1 MSSEDLGAMIG
12 DDESD
17 LGIPLKGLN
26 ISRRINKQS
35 SEKSEQDI
43 TSSYAPASNPF
54 DMGDDLGLQLG
65 SSLQQPTAEHTYNGG
80 ASVNAP
86 ETNTTHFDYDDM
98 FEIRYDSGNEPEYP
112 DVTQEVQEVPS
123 AASSGKDLKESDRRE
138 PEISVDTPPPIAL
151 KETEPDSPPPQTH
164 TQPANVMLNDD
175 DDALEIRYNS
185 DPDPDFPDVGH
196 VTNETV
202 KPDSKNGDPDS
213 DSDSGSDWD
222 TVPAV
227 ASYDIYNDKGELQL
241 TPYAGPDNKGGAAED
256 SNEVN
261 GLDAKD
267 SPNTFQYTKVAVE
280 EQAQRSYKTNKKT
293 DFLFEHKKLIKMKN
307 KDATRSSLSLGAS
320 TDSLAK
326 SKSGSQV
333 NPFEDD
339 DFYDEYEDEI
349 EPADELNRDSQLN
362 ITKLLLNDMEKFAYL
377 GAVNVIANQMCTELA
392 TMCLSIEIKS
402 HKKLAHRLQF
412 TQKDMA
418 AWKMAT
424 LTRLYNHLDVTEE
437 EIEMIEKL
445 SVHKIEVKDLLVCL
459 KTTQNIDNPWDEEN
473 KTSKEDLEEN
483 KADDK
488 TDDINSIEKKAGIAN
503 IDMVSLA
510 TGETTGEVP
519 HPDNSDGIVVTAEP
533 TDVIKPDDVK
543 NKNSL
548 NVDVAW
554 TVICDLFLVLL
565 QNSSYDARSRTLLI
579 RFAEALNISDLEIC
593 EFEKRVTDSL
603 DMEQSTEDQTWDE
616 KDIMKER
623 RKKKRRKKM
632 AYVGLAM
639 VGGSLVLGLSG
650 GLLAPVIGAG
660 IAAGLTTVGITG
672 ATGFLTGVGGTTVVA
687 LSSTAIGANIG
698 ARGMNK
704 RMGSVRTFEFKPLHN
719 NRRVNLILSVSGWIM
734 GNADDVRL
742 PFSTVDPV
750 EGDLYSLYWEPEMLA
765 SMGQTIGIVAS
776 EVFTQTLQQVLGATI
791 LTGLMTAIQWPMALS
806 KLGYIIDNPWNVSLD
821 RAWNAGL
828 ILADTLMSRNL
839 GERPVT
845 LMGFSLGA
853 AVIHSCLVELCKK
866 KALGLVENVFLFGT
880 PVVRK
885 KEELVMARSVVSGRF
900 VSGYSSKDW
909 VLAYLFRATAGGF
922 KAIMGISPVEDVE
935 GIENFDCTELVDGHM
950 AYRQNMPKLLKKLGI
965 AVLSEEFVEI
975 EEAMDPDEAKRHRK
989 LVRDVDAAQKKL
1001 LAKKKHSSWM
1011 PKWIKPKK
1019 SKWRAM
1025 MEEAVEDKEFSPDNT
1040 EVSSTTEPS
1049 EKPRKKDAAI
1059 VDHGALMYE
1068 LQQLKAAMRKKEAEA
1083 AAEAASVAGSQGDT
1097 TASVT
1102 TSARESSNEGTDIT
1116 ETAVESKSRSLPQTP
1131 VNRSV
1136 NNFQLLSA
1144 GRTVLKEDDE
1154 EVTHRNKK
1162 NMTFEFPDDI

>member
-1 MSSEDLGAMIG
+1 MSSEDLGAYIR
-12 DDESD
+12 DDNDED
-17 LGIPLKGLN
+17 
-26 ISRRINKQS
+26 
-35 SEKSEQDI
+35 
-43 TSSYAPASNPF
+43 
-54 DMGDDLGLQLG
+54 DDLGLQLKGLKITKRHNETSEMEKETPMSSVVSISIPNETTVPQTTTQASPNSEDYDLGGNDISEAAFSTNEYKSKTSLEPDNHVDKTIADARNNNTSNEPNIILHDQENNNAYG
-65 SSLQQPTAEHTYNGG
+65 SSDE
-80 ASVNAP
+80 
-86 ETNTTHFDYDDM
+86 DM
-98 FEIRYDSGNEPEYP
+98 
-112 DVTQEVQEVPS
+112 
-123 AASSGKDLKESDRRE
+123 
-138 PEISVDTPPPIAL
+138 
-151 KETEPDSPPPQTH
+151 
-164 TQPANVMLNDD
+164 
-175 DDALEIRYNS
+175 LEIRYNS
-185 DPDPDFPDVGH
+185 D
-196 VTNETV
+196 TNQSLTDLNSDEHNDEIIQYNNDKTIQ
-202 KPDSKNGDPDS
+202 DS
-213 DSDSGSDWD
+213 DSDSDGEWD

-241 TPYAGPDNKGGAAED
+241 KPYEEGSIRNDNVSNQPDSRVGDPNGIPSPSPNKNA
-256 SNEVN
+256 
-261 GLDAKD
+261 
-267 SPNTFQYTKVAVE
+267 NTFQYTKVAVE
-280 EQAQRSYKTNKKT
+280 AQAQRSYRTNKKT
-293 DFLFEHKKLIKMKN
+293 DFLFEHKKLMKLKN
-307 KDATRSSLSLGAS
+307 CSKNSSMTSFNNS
-320 TDSLAK
+320 TDSLNR
-326 SKSGSQV
+326 SKSNSVQLQNSNGNS
-333 NPFEDD
+333 NMDTEEDDEYYDEFEDD
-339 DFYDEYEDEI
+339 I
-349 EPADELNRDSQLN
+349 EPTDDLHRESQLSV
-362 ITKLLLNDMEKFAYL
+362 TRLLLNDVEKFAYL

-392 TMCLSIEIKS
+392 MLCLCIEIKS

-418 AWKMAT
+418 AWKTAT
-424 LTRLYNHLDVTEE
+424 LTRLYSHLDVSEE
-437 EIEMIEKL
+437 EIDMIEKL
-445 SVHKIEVKDLLVCL
+445 SLHKIEVSDLLKCL
-459 KTTQNIDNPWDEEN
+459 KTTQNMDNPWDNDSTKDRDDEEEEN
-473 KTSKEDLEEN
+473 
-483 KADDK
+483 DDK
-488 TDDINSIEKKAGIAN
+488 EQNPEGDNKKSMDIEVN
-503 IDMVSLA
+503 SLA
-510 TGETTGEVP
+510 TEETTTPAVSNI
-519 HPDNSDGIVVTAEP
+519 PDTKQEGIVVTSEP
-533 TDVIKPDDVK
+533 TNVINPDDIK
-543 NKNSL
+543 GKDKL

-554 TVICDLFLVLL
+554 TVICDLFLVML

-579 RFAEALNISDLEIC
+579 RFAEALNISNLEIC

-603 DMEQSTEDQTWDE
+603 DMEQSTEDQVWNEE
-616 KDIMKER
+616 KLMKDR

-660 IAAGLTTVGITG
+660 LAAGLTTVGITG

-687 LSSTAIGANIG
+687 VSSTAIGANIG

-734 GNADDVRL
+734 GNQDDVRL

-791 LTGLMTAIQWPMALS
+791 LAGLMTAIQWPMALS

-828 ILADTLMSRNL
+828 ILADTLISRNL

-845 LMGFSLGA
+845 LVGFSLGA

-885 KEELVMARSVVSGRF
+885 KDELVMARSVVSGRF

-922 KAIMGISPVEDVE
+922 MAIMGISPVEDVE

-975 EEAMDPDEAKRHRK
+975 EEAMDPEEARRHRK

-1001 LAKKKHSSWM
+1001 LSKKKHSSWM
-1011 PKWIKPKK
+1011 PSWIKPKK

-1025 MEEAVEDKEFSPDNT
+1025 MEEAVEDSELKDEDKESTESPPPAIAN
-1040 EVSSTTEPS
+1040 
-1049 EKPRKKDAAI
+1049 KKKDAAI

-1068 LQQLKAAMRKKEAEA
+1068 LQLLKAAMRKNEEE
-1083 AAEAASVAGSQGDT
+1083 AAEAEESSKDSTADEGAGSENSQI
-1097 TASVT
+1097 A
-1102 TSARESSNEGTDIT
+1102 
-1116 ETAVESKSRSLPQTP
+1116 KSRSLPQTP
-1131 VNRSV
+1131 VNRST

-1144 GRTVLKEDDE
+1144 GRTVLPEDDRDE
-1154 EVTHRNKK
+1154 IKHKK

>member
-1 MSSEDLGAMIG
+1 MSSEDLGNFVR
-12 DDESD
+12 DDNNED
-17 LGIPLKGLN
+17 
-26 ISRRINKQS
+26 
-35 SEKSEQDI
+35 
-43 TSSYAPASNPF
+43 
-54 DMGDDLGLQLG
+54 DDLGLQLKGLKITKRHIETTQIEKDTHVNGIDDMTILSNSAIPQNTTQISNSEEFDLGGNDIAENTLNKNEDISEAIVESGIHIDTTVVDTKKSSTSNQPNIILHDQENNNAYG
-65 SSLQQPTAEHTYNGG
+65 SSDE
-80 ASVNAP
+80 
-86 ETNTTHFDYDDM
+86 DM
-98 FEIRYDSGNEPEYP
+98 
-112 DVTQEVQEVPS
+112 
-123 AASSGKDLKESDRRE
+123 
-138 PEISVDTPPPIAL
+138 
-151 KETEPDSPPPQTH
+151 
-164 TQPANVMLNDD
+164 
-175 DDALEIRYNS
+175 LEIRYNS
-185 DPDPDFPDVGH
+185 DADESIPDVGDNKH
-196 VTNETV
+196 KE
-202 KPDSKNGDPDS
+202 DSISQQNNDTTMQDS
-213 DSDSGSDWD
+213 DSDSDGEWD

-241 TPYAGPDNKGGAAED
+241 KPYEEGSIRNDNISNQPDSRVSSKSGVPSSSLNK
-256 SNEVN
+256 NT
-261 GLDAKD
+261 
-267 SPNTFQYTKVAVE
+267 NTFQYTKVAVE
-280 EQAQRSYKTNKKT
+280 AQAQRSYRTNQKT
-293 DFLFEHKKLIKMKN
+293 DFLFEHKKLMKLKN
-307 KDATRSSLSLGAS
+307 GSKNNSRNSFNNS
-320 TDSLAK
+320 TDSLTR
-326 SKSGSQV
+326 SKSNSVQLLNSNSNSYVGDE
-333 NPFEDD
+333 EDD
-339 DFYDEYEDEI
+339 EFYDEYEDDI
-349 EPADELNRDSQLN
+349 EPTDDLNRESQLSV
-362 ITKLLLNDMEKFAYL
+362 TRLLLNDVEKFAYL

-392 TMCLSIEIKS
+392 MLCLCIEIKS

-418 AWKMAT
+418 AWKTAT
-424 LTRLYNHLDVTEE
+424 LTRLYNHLDVSEE
-437 EIEMIEKL
+437 EIDMIEKL
-445 SVHKIEVKDLLVCL
+445 SLHKIQVSDLLKCL
-459 KTTQNIDNPWDEEN
+459 KTTQNMDNPWDNNSSKENDEDKKENDDKESKSEINN
-473 KTSKEDLEEN
+473 KTSM
-483 KADDK
+483 
-488 TDDINSIEKKAGIAN
+488 DIEVN
-503 IDMVSLA
+503 SLA
-510 TGETTGEVP
+510 TEETTTPNV
-519 HPDNSDGIVVTAEP
+519 DNVSDTKQEGIIVTSEP
-533 TDVIKPDDVK
+533 TNVMNPDDIK
-543 NKNSL
+543 GKDKL

-554 TVICDLFLVLL
+554 TVVCDLFLVML

-579 RFAEALNISDLEIC
+579 RFAEALNISNLEIC

-603 DMEQSTEDQTWDE
+603 DMEQSTEDQVWNEE
-616 KDIMKER
+616 KLMKDR

-660 IAAGLTTVGITG
+660 LAAGLTTVGITG

-687 LSSTAIGANIG
+687 VSSTAIGANIG

-734 GNADDVRL
+734 GNQDDVRL

-791 LTGLMTAIQWPMALS
+791 LAGLMTAIQWPMALS

-828 ILADTLMSRNL
+828 ILADTLISRNL

-845 LMGFSLGA
+845 LVGFSLGA

-922 KAIMGISPVEDVE
+922 MAIMGISPVEDVE

-975 EEAMDPDEAKRHRK
+975 EEAMDPEEARRHRK

-1001 LAKKKHSSWM
+1001 LSKKKHSSWM
-1011 PKWIKPKK
+1011 PNWIKPKK

-1025 MEEAVEDKEFSPDNT
+1025 MEEAVEDSELKDEDKESTASPPPVVPN
-1040 EVSSTTEPS
+1040 
-1049 EKPRKKDAAI
+1049 KKKDAAI

-1068 LQQLKAAMRKKEAEA
+1068 LQLLKAAMRKKEEEA
-1083 AAEAASVAGSQGDT
+1083 AATEAEETSKEST
-1097 TASVT
+1097 TESVT
-1102 TSARESSNEGTDIT
+1102 GSKNLQ
-1116 ETAVESKSRSLPQTP
+1116 VEKSRSLPQTP
-1131 VNRSV
+1131 VNKST

-1144 GRTVLKEDDE
+1144 GRTVLPEDD
-1154 EVTHRNKK
+1154 RDDIKRKK
-1162 NMTFEFPDDI
+1162 GMTFEFPDDI

>member
-17 LGIPLKGLN
+17 LGIPLKGLK
-26 ISRRINKQS
+26 ISRRLNKN
-35 SEKSEQDI
+35 SENTEEDI
-43 TSSYAPASNPF
+43 TASHIPTTNPF
-54 DMGDDLGLQLG
+54 DMGDDLGVQLG
-65 SSLQQPTAEHTYNGG
+65 SSLASPTMQHTYEDDLNTYAPG
-80 ASVNAP
+80 AS
-86 ETNTTHFDYDDM
+86 TNHFDDDDM
-98 FEIRYDSGNEPEYP
+98 FEIRYNSADEPDYP
-112 DVTQEVQEVPS
+112 DVTQEVQEV
-123 AASSGKDLKESDRRE
+123 SSVISSDE
-138 PEISVDTPPPIAL
+138 AKHE
-151 KETEPDSPPPQTH
+151 EPDVVPPVQETSNVKDD
-164 TQPANVMLNDD
+164 TQIDPSFHALHHEANVHLND
-175 DDALEIRYNS
+175 DDALEIQYNS
-185 DPDPDFPDVGH
+185 DPEPDFPEAGDVTLQEDKTGNNNKED
-196 VTNETV
+196 T
-202 KPDSKNGDPDS
+202 

-241 TPYAGPDNKGGAAED
+241 KPYAGPEK
-256 SNEVN
+256 NESSSDDVNAVN
-261 GLDAKD
+261 GLNAKD
-267 SPNTFQYTKVAVE
+267 SPSTFQYTKVAVE
-280 EQAQRSYKTNKKT
+280 AQAQRSYKTNKKT
-293 DFLFEHKKLIKMKN
+293 DFLFEHKKLMKMKN
-307 KDATRSSLSLGAS
+307 SDAARSSMSLGAS
-320 TDSLAK
+320 TDSLTK
-326 SKSGSQV
+326 SKSGSQP

-339 DFYDEYEDEI
+339 DFYDEYEEEI
-349 EPADELNRDSQLN
+349 EQADELNRDSQLN
-362 ITKLLLNDMEKFAYL
+362 ITKLLLDDMEKFAYL

-424 LTRLYNHLDVTEE
+424 LTRLYNHLDVSEE

-445 SVHKIEVKDLLVCL
+445 SVHKIEVKDLLMCL
-459 KTTQNIDNPWDEEN
+459 KTTQNIDNPWDKENEE
-473 KTSKEDLEEN
+473 SKENLDEDKVVEETPDDN
-483 KADDK
+483 K
-488 TDDINSIEKKAGIAN
+488 EKKVDTAN
-503 IDMVSLA
+503 IDTLSLA
-510 TGETTGEVP
+510 TGETTSGDAEKTNADPV
-519 HPDNSDGIVVTAEP
+519 VVTPQDTE
-533 TDVIKPDDVK
+533 VIKPEAVK

-579 RFAEALNISDLEIC
+579 RFADALNITDLEIC

-616 KDIMKER
+616 KDIMKDR

-866 KALGLVENVFLFGT
+866 KALGLVENAFLFGT

-922 KAIMGISPVEDVE
+922 SAIMGISPVEDVE

-975 EEAMDPDEAKRHRK
+975 EEAMDPDEARRHRK

-1001 LAKKKHSSWM
+1001 AKKKHSSWM
-1011 PKWIKPKK
+1011 PRWIKPKK

-1025 MEEAVEDKEFSPDNT
+1025 MEEAVEDKEFSPENSDT
-1040 EVSSTTEPS
+1040 TSTTDGS
-1049 EKPRKKDAAI
+1049 EKPKKKDAAI

-1068 LQQLKAAMRKKEAEA
+1068 LQLLKAAMRKKESEA
-1083 AAEAASVAGSQGDT
+1083 AAAAASAATSEEDLGN
-1097 TASVT
+1097 T
-1102 TSARESSNEGTDIT
+1102 TSNTIKSVNEGTNVSEIP
-1116 ETAVESKSRSLPQTP
+1116 VENKSRSLPQTP

-1154 EVTHRNKK
+1154 DIVNKK
-1162 NMTFEFPDDI
+1162 KKDMTFDFPDDI

>member
-1 MSSEDLGAMIG
+1 MSSEDLGNYVR
-12 DDESD
+12 DDNDED
-17 LGIPLKGLN
+17 
-26 ISRRINKQS
+26 
-35 SEKSEQDI
+35 
-43 TSSYAPASNPF
+43 
-54 DMGDDLGLQLG
+54 DDLGLQLKGLKITKRHNDTIKTEKDIPTNDVESIPIRDESTIPQNVTQMSNSEEFDLGGNDNAEHRFDINKNISEPIAEPDTHVETDVLDTKKSNINDEPNIILHDQENNNAYG
-65 SSLQQPTAEHTYNGG
+65 SSDE
-80 ASVNAP
+80 
-86 ETNTTHFDYDDM
+86 D
-98 FEIRYDSGNEPEYP
+98 I
-112 DVTQEVQEVPS
+112 
-123 AASSGKDLKESDRRE
+123 
-138 PEISVDTPPPIAL
+138 
-151 KETEPDSPPPQTH
+151 
-164 TQPANVMLNDD
+164 
-175 DDALEIRYNS
+175 LEIRYNS
-185 DPDPDFPDVGH
+185 DAEQSLTDLGN
-196 VTNETV
+196 NEHNEDGVIQYDNDKTMQ
-202 KPDSKNGDPDS
+202 DS
-213 DSDSGSDWD
+213 DSDSDGEWD

-227 ASYDIYNDKGELQL
+227 ASYEIYNDKGELQL
-241 TPYAGPDNKGGAAED
+241 KPYEEGSIRKESISNQPNSRVSSQNGMPSPSPNKND
-256 SNEVN
+256 
-261 GLDAKD
+261 
-267 SPNTFQYTKVAVE
+267 NTFQYTKVAVE
-280 EQAQRSYKTNKKT
+280 AQAQRSYRTNKKT
-293 DFLFEHKKLIKMKN
+293 DFLFEHKKLMKLKN
-307 KDATRSSLSLGAS
+307 GSKNNSRNSFNDS
-320 TDSLAK
+320 TDSLTR
-326 SKSGSQV
+326 SKSNSVQLQNSNGNSYIGDE
-333 NPFEDD
+333 EDD
-339 DFYDEYEDEI
+339 EYYDEYEDDI
-349 EPADELNRDSQLN
+349 EPTDDLNRESQLSV
-362 ITKLLLNDMEKFAYL
+362 TRLLLNDVEKFAYL

-392 TMCLSIEIKS
+392 MLCLCIEIKS

-418 AWKMAT
+418 AWKTAT
-424 LTRLYNHLDVTEE
+424 LTRLYNHLDVSEE
-437 EIEMIEKL
+437 EIDMIEKL
-445 SVHKIEVKDLLVCL
+445 SLHKIQVSDLLKCL
-459 KTTQNIDNPWDEEN
+459 KTTQNMDNPWENESTKEKEEDNDKDN
-473 KTSKEDLEEN
+473 KSEVDN
-483 KADDK
+483 KK
-488 TDDINSIEKKAGIAN
+488 SMDIEVN
-503 IDMVSLA
+503 SLA
-510 TGETTGEVP
+510 TEETATPTV
-519 HPDNSDGIVVTAEP
+519 NNTSDTKQEGIVVTSEP
-533 TDVIKPDDVK
+533 TNVMNPDDIK
-543 NKNSL
+543 GKDKL

-554 TVICDLFLVLL
+554 TVVCDLFLVML

-579 RFAEALNISDLEIC
+579 RFASALNISNLEIC

-603 DMEQSTEDQTWDE
+603 DMEQSTEDQVWNE
-616 KDIMKER
+616 EEIMKDR

-660 IAAGLTTVGITG
+660 LAAGLTTVGVTG

-687 LSSTAIGANIG
+687 VSSTAIGANIG

-734 GNADDVRL
+734 GNQDDVRL

-791 LTGLMTAIQWPMALS
+791 LAGLMTAIQWPMALS

-821 RAWNAGL
+821 RAYNAGL
-828 ILADTLMSRNL
+828 ILADTLISRNL

-845 LMGFSLGA
+845 LIGFSLGA

-900 VSGYSSKDW
+900 VSGYSTKDW

-922 KAIMGISPVEDVE
+922 MAIMGISPVEDVE

-975 EEAMDPDEAKRHRK
+975 EEAMDPEEARRHRK
-989 LVRDVDAAQKKL
+989 LVRDVDAAQRKL
-1001 LAKKKHSSWM
+1001 LSKKKHSSWM
-1011 PKWIKPKK
+1011 PSWIKPKK

-1025 MEEAVEDKEFSPDNT
+1025 MEEAVEDSELKDEDKESTGSPPAAIPN
-1040 EVSSTTEPS
+1040 
-1049 EKPRKKDAAI
+1049 KKKDAAI

-1068 LQQLKAAMRKKEAEA
+1068 LQLLKAAMRKKEEEAATAEA
-1083 AAEAASVAGSQGDT
+1083 ADT
-1097 TASVT
+1097 GKEST
-1102 TSARESSNEGTDIT
+1102 TESTT
-1116 ETAVESKSRSLPQTP
+1116 ESENPQIAKSRSLPQTP
-1131 VNRSV
+1131 VNRST

-1144 GRTVLKEDDE
+1144 GRTVLPEDDRD
-1154 EVTHRNKK
+1154 EVRRKK